1 MIRTPIKEKGHLA
14 RLQAL
19 ARENATLQRTR
30 EELAS
35 RLKRYI
41 ELYEAAPVGL
51 VTVDRSGVVREINRR
66 GLELLTSEGE
76 GPVGRPLP
84 DYVSEESRDAL
95 WRAVAALEAPR
106 GDADVEIAVATAAAG
121 IRILR
126 AELQAGP
133 AGDDSL
139 LVALTDVTA
148 RRQAEADLI
157 RRREALELSNRVAR
171 IGFWEVDLH
180 DLKVKW
186 STVTREIHDVASD
199 FEPDLNA
206 AIGFCREGVCR
217 DRLRVAV
224 TAAIARGEPYDLELP
239 ITTGSGEE
247 RWVRMIGLVDE
258 VGGRCR
264 RRYGTFQDIDAQM
277 RARVAR
283 LRTRAEAAQ
292 RARARFMSQMSHELR
307 TPLNAVLG
315 FAQLLAA
322 DPVEPPSPRQKPR
335 IVHIERAGT
344 QLLHLIEGALKQPAT
359 GDPGHPWHH
368 AVEIEADTVAL
379 TVPIQPNVP
388 AMPFPPTAF
397 PPISRP
403 SAVASGEEAQS

>member
-1 MIRTPIKEKGHLA
+1 
-14 RLQAL
+14 
-19 ARENATLQRTR
+19 
-30 EELAS
+30 
-35 RLKRYI
+35 
-41 ELYEAAPVGL
+41 L
-51 VTVDRSGVVREINRR
+51 VTVDRSGVVRQINRR
-66 GLELLTSEGE
+66 GLQLLTSEGE

-84 DYVSEESRDAL
+84 DCVSEESRDAL
-95 WRAVAALEAPR
+95 RRAVAALEAPR
-106 GDADVEIAVATAAAG
+106 GDADVEIAVATASAG

-180 DLKVKW
+180 DLQVKW

-239 ITTGSGEE
+239 IRTGSGAE

-264 RRYGTFQDIDAQM
+264 RLYGTFQDIDAQI
-277 RARVAR
+277 RARVVR
-283 LRTRAEAAQ
+283 LRARAEADQ
-292 RARARFMSQMSHELR
+292 RARARFMSEMSHELR

-322 DPVEPPSPRQKPR
+322 DPVEPPSPRQIPR

-344 QLLHLIEGALKQPAT
+344 RLLHLIEGALKQPAI
-359 GDPGHPWHH
+359 GDPAHPWHH

-379 TVPIQPNVP
+379 TVPIQPNLP
-388 AMPFPPTAF
+388 AMPFPLTSF

-403 SAVASGEEAQS
+403 TAAASGEEAQC